1 MAGNV
6 DKKYLTTICKR
17 HNIELTQNKISK
29 IFNLD
34 FLVNTRHSTIKDI
47 FTFEYL
53 FNLLNTLDQ
62 TNEFIESSHILNKND
77 DNSYDILIIFKHV
90 GSNMGLLKKY
100 LSFNLKKS
108 TDQFN
113 NITMNAVN
121 IDCTSELVKDL
132 DKINLYF
139 GDMTIVPD
147 KNTDSTTT
155 NRALIHVIFNL
166 EIYDDM
172 PKMIVNFV
180 KLVMKNMVLKLQEYI
195 ETL

>member
-62 TNEFIESSHILNKND
+62 TNEFIESSHILNKNH

-90 GSNMGLLKKY
+90 GANMGLLKKY

-121 IDCTSELVKDL
+121 INCTSELVKDL

-155 NRALIHVIFNL
+155 NRALIHLVFNL